1 MSPLTLEQIA
11 AKIAVAEAGLAAA
24 TTQYDRNVFAQIRD
38 EYRRYAAER
47 TKQIA
52 NAAAASDGQISD

>member
-1 MSPLTLEQIA
+1 VSPLTLEQIA
-11 AKIAVAEAGLAAA
+11 AKIAIAEAGLAAA
-24 TTQYDRNVFAQIRD
+24 TTQYDRNVFTQIRD

-52 NAAAASDGQISD
+52 RAAAASDGQVSD